1 MTLTFYQKKGIIEI
15 KLRYIKITYKSIIHI
30 ECVVLLIY
38 TGCIREVYS

>member
-15 KLRYIKITYKSIIHI
+15 KLRYIKITYKCVIHI
-30 ECVVLLIY
+30 EYVVLLIY